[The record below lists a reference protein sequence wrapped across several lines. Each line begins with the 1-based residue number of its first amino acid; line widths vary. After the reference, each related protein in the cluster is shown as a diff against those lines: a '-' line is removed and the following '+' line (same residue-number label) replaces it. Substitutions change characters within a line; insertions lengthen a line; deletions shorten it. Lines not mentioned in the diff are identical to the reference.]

1 MNINKWVVGIF
12 AAVAP
17 SVAVAG
23 PGVPLGTAL
32 GTVLGAV
39 LGVGL
44 GAPLG
49 AIVPLASGGLVVV
62 AAALVAGICI
72 ARRKRQR

>member
-1 MNINKWVVGIF
+1 MNINAWMIGMF

-17 SVAVAG
+17 SIAVAG

-39 LGVGL
+39 MGG
-44 GAPLG
+44 PLG
-49 AIVPLASGGLVVV
+49 AILPIASGGLLVV
-62 AAALVAGICI
+62 AAALAAGICI